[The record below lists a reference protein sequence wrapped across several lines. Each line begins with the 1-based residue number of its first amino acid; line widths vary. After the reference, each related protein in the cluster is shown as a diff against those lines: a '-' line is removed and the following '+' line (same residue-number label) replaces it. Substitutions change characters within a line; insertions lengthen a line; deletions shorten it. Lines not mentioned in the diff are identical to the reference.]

1 MVHKKT
7 KWKAQQRNVR
17 KIAKTWPVVPKF
29 PIDFSI
35 EYNDFNLA
43 NIEIS
48 EDELKNKQYLAPS
61 GKGPL
66 KWTTGTIFY
75 NMSKVIKDFEMKNN
89 GRKTSYL
96 GICF

>member
-17 KIAKTWPVVPKF
+17 EIAKTWPVVPKF

-43 NIEIS
+43 NIEI
-48 EDELKNKQYLAPS
+48 
-61 GKGPL
+61 
-66 KWTTGTIFY
+66 
-75 NMSKVIKDFEMKNN
+75 
-89 GRKTSYL
+89 
-96 GICF
+96 